1 MAKKIYSPEINLI
14 DLYLKILRHK
24 ILFISVILIFIL
36 ASFSN
41 YLIKNQKKYEYNWRI
56 NEINISDQ
64 EVLNLESVNN
74 KFKKNISSKNLS
86 NSFTNKFFQIDLSSI
101 ISEIIITNEM
111 LSISNDFQIEKTFD
125 FSLITYDQNLKIE
138 EYFFEFLK
146 FCRLKILDE
155 MINDIENNL
164 EKLRFQIADKKN
176 DLPEYLIKKTID
188 SNLQSIEYINELK
201 LKNNFTL
208 IKKKSLINQNDKLI
222 FNLILGLFFGLLFST
237 ILIHFKKK

>member
-1 MAKKIYSPEINLI
+1 MAKKIYSPELNLI

-41 YLIKNQKKYEYNWRI
+41 YLIKNQKKYEYNWRM

-64 EVLNLESVNN
+64 GVINLESVNK

-101 ISEIIITNEM
+101 ISEIIVTNEM
-111 LSISNDFQIEKTFD
+111 LSISDNFQIEKTFD
-125 FSLITYDQNLKIE
+125 FSLITYDQNLEIE
-138 EYFFEFLK
+138 EYFSEFLK

-164 EKLRFQIADKKN
+164 EKLKFQIADKKN
-176 DLPEYLIKKTID
+176 DLPEYLIKKRID

-208 IKKKSLINQNDKLI
+208 IKKN
-222 FNLILGLFFGLLFST
+222 
-237 ILIHFKKK
+237 

>member
-125 FSLITYDQNLKIE
+125 FSLITYDQNLEIE
-138 EYFFEFLK
+138 EYFSEFLK
-146 FCRLKILDE
+146 FCRLKILDQ

-164 EKLRFQIADKKN
+164 EKLKFQIAYEKN
-176 DLPEYLIKKTID
+176 DLPEYLFKKRID

>member
-101 ISEIIITNEM
+101 ISEIIITNDM

-125 FSLITYDQNLKIE
+125 FSLITYDQNLEIE
-138 EYFFEFLK
+138 EYFSEFLK
-146 FCRLKILDE
+146 FCRLKILDQ

-164 EKLRFQIADKKN
+164 EKLKFQIAYEKN
-176 DLPEYLIKKTID
+176 DLPEYLFKKRID

>member
-101 ISEIIITNEM
+101 ISEIIITNDM

-125 FSLITYDQNLKIE
+125 FSLITYDQNLEIE
-138 EYFFEFLK
+138 EYFSEFLK

-164 EKLRFQIADKKN
+164 EKLKFQIAYEKN
-176 DLPEYLIKKTID
+176 DLPEYLFKKRID

>member
-125 FSLITYDQNLKIE
+125 FSLITYDQNLEIE
-138 EYFFEFLK
+138 EYFSEFLK

-164 EKLRFQIADKKN
+164 EKLKFQIAYEKN
-176 DLPEYLIKKTID
+176 DLPEYLFKKRID